1 LSRKKLKTYI
11 ALTLVPGLGARR
23 ILLLAKSLKNFNDIF
38 NCSRR
43 ELRQVESIGEASAL
57 AIISFDD
64 WEEVDRILEL
74 TEQSGVQL
82 ITIEDVL
89 YPPRLKQIFD
99 PPPLLWIKGNPEAL
113 KTEGLAVVGT
123 RNYSP
128 YGKKSAEAF
137 TKEITEA
144 GLTVYSG
151 LAHGIDAIA
160 HRTCLENSGTT
171 VAVLGSGI
179 DKIYPANHKKLVH
192 QIVDSGGAVISE
204 FPPGTKPDGG
214 NFPIRN
220 RVVSGLSL
228 GVFVIESGVKGG
240 SMITAEI
247 GLDQNREVFAI
258 PHPVNSASGTGCNW
272 LIKNGHAKL
281 VQHVNDILEELP
293 AGNLQLSLPHTGNE
307 SPKKWKQEN
316 LSENEKQLC
325 ELLDQEP
332 LQIDKMSELSGIPT
346 SELLVELLQLEMK
359 GLVHQKAGK
368 IFELL

>member
-1 LSRKKLKTYI
+1 LSGKKLKTYI

-23 ILLLAKSLKNFNDIF
+23 ILLLAKSVKNFNDIF
-38 NCSRR
+38 NCGKR
-43 ELRQVESIGEASAL
+43 ELRQVEGIGEASAL
-57 AIISFDD
+57 AILSFDD
-64 WEEVDRILEL
+64 WEEVDRILEA

-82 ITIEDVL
+82 ITIEDGM

-113 KTEGLAVVGT
+113 KGDGIAVVGT
-123 RNYSP
+123 RNYSS

-137 TKEITEA
+137 SKELTEA
-144 GLTVYSG
+144 GLTIYSG
-151 LAHGIDAIA
+151 LAHGIDGIA
-160 HRTCLENSGTT
+160 HTTCLENGGTT

-179 DKIYPANHKKLVH
+179 DNIYPANHKKLAL
-192 QIVDSGGAVISE
+192 QIIDAGGAVISE
-204 FPPGTKPDGG
+204 FPPGTKPDSG
-214 NFPIRN
+214 NFPVRN

-228 GVFVIESGVKGG
+228 GVLVVESGVKGG

-293 AGNLQLSLPHTGNE
+293 TGNVQLSLPHTKHE
-307 SPKKWKQEN
+307 SSKKWKQAD
-316 LSENEKQLC
+316 LSEKEKQLC
-325 ELLDQEP
+325 ELLGQES

-368 IFELL
+368 MFELL